1 MFARIFVLFVLS
13 FSVMPTTFIPV
24 AMAETKIA
32 TVDFQKA
39 INEVAEGKA
48 AKTRLEAMYA
58 EKKDALERM
67 QAALVQKQQ
76 DYQKQQVVLSETAR
90 KAKEEEINNDA
101 MALQTA
107 YQRYEGEFQQAYMGA
122 MDTLLQRMRTIA
134 EQIGQ
139 ERGYTLV
146 IEMTEGGIVYANAS
160 IDITEELIKRYNASH
175 PGQ

>member
-48 AKTRLEAMYA
+48 AKTRLEAMYG

-122 MDTLLQRMRTIA
+122 MDTLLQRMRGIA